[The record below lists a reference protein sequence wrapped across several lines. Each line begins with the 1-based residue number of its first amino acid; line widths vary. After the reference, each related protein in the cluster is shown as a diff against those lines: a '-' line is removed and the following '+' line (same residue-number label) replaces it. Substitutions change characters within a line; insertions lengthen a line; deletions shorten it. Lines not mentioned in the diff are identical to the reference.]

1 MHEGP
6 RQPGG
11 CYTGRMTLTMRVGS
25 LDVAYDESVLEPRPW
40 TAAQA
45 ELATDVARD
54 LPPGPLL
61 ELCCGAGHIGLLTAL
76 LSHRDAVLVDLNEAA
91 CRFAEDNAVQVRATG
106 VSITVR
112 QGQMTDVL
120 QESEQFPLVVADP
133 PYIPSHQ
140 TGQFPTDPLVAIDGG
155 ADGLD
160 LARTC
165 LEVGARHLTPGG
177 ALVLQLRDRE
187 QALVLAEEAKRL
199 GLVGPEVTRVGGHGA
214 LLVVRR
220 EP

>member
-1 MHEGP
+1 
-6 RQPGG
+6 
-11 CYTGRMTLTMRVGS
+11 MTLSARVGS
-25 LDVAYDESVLEPRPW
+25 LEVTYDESVLEPRPW

-45 ELATDVARD
+45 ELASEVARD
-54 LPPGPLL
+54 LAPGPLL

-76 LSHRDAVLVDLNEAA
+76 LSRRDAVLVDLNEAA
-91 CRFAEDNAVQVRATG
+91 CRFAEDNATQVRAVG
-106 VSITVR
+106 VSVTVR
-112 QGQMTDVL
+112 QGRMTSVL
-120 QESEQFPLVVADP
+120 DESEHFSLVVADP

-165 LEVGARHLTPGG
+165 LQVGAQHLTPGG

-187 QALVLAEEAKRL
+187 QAQVLADEATRH
-199 GLVGPEVTRVGGHGA
+199 GLVDPEVTQVGGHGA
-214 LLVVRR
+214 LLLLRR